1 MAGLGQGLCS
11 KRIREWVKTEN
22 KVMEVGEDAPGV
34 PEFIVIDGDESAGDG
49 STSDDDSGD
58 ENLIQEEGGG
68 AGAGD
73 EIVEL

>member
-1 MAGLGQGLCS
+1 
-11 KRIREWVKTEN
+11 
-22 KVMEVGEDAPGV
+22 MEVGEDAPGV